1 MPGFGKHGR
10 TKTINQMTSFVIAL
24 KACWKVRVFVT
35 TVVDNPRNAQAPTG
49 SGVNTNPVIVDKK
62 IDRVRQLELS
72 ESYGAEGIK
81 KCTTKPTATEIAAA
95 PSLAPFHVN

>member
-35 TVVDNPRNAQAPTG
+35 TVVDNPRTAQAPTG

-62 IDRVRQLELS
+62 IARSVQAC
-72 ESYGAEGIK
+72 GFTAAGHGIK